1 MTILSILKAA
11 ARDIL
16 PGGKADSM
24 SDAAF
29 NKKKLNHA
37 KKHEMEHTTNPA
49 IAKEVAKDHLVE
61 DENYYKKIEKI
72 EKLSALLKISTV
84 RTVMGHESN
93 ANVTTPAAED
103 VAFLSSKPT
112 TPVKPPL
119 EPKKFRKGQSNFG
132 IRNAVIK
139 ATESAIGVDP
149 SLKQGAWL
157 EAINKLKELGVN

>member
-1 MTILSILKAA
+1 MNIISILKAA
-11 ARDIL
+11 AKDIL
-16 PGGKADSM
+16 PGGKADNM
-24 SDAAF
+24 ADADF

-49 IAKEVAKDHLVE
+49 IAKEVAKDHLIE

-72 EKLSALLKISTV
+72 EKLARLMKAATV
-84 RTVMGHESN
+84 RTTTGHESN

-103 VAFLSSKPT
+103 VAFLSSKPA
-112 TPVKPPL
+112 TPVRPPL

-149 SLKQGAWL
+149 SLKQGAWR